1 MENIYPTIQSAP
13 SKIAPSI
20 NHLEYEPIKKW
31 LAECFPNTHKHAF
44 ISSRDDLVEYVE
56 DADIYFIDFDFCQEK
71 CQLLNILFQIE
82 SAPKVV
88 ILSSDGKNGSNYLL
102 ASLYQVHAFFL
113 KDQLDQNSFKKAIG
127 ELCFAEGKFSA
138 IKTIPP
144 IDMQLQNAFTLYDFK
159 LREREIFAEV
169 IRGKTNTEISNKLG
183 ISARTVE
190 SHRSNVI
197 QRLGSRNFLGVILKI
212 IAHMQQNLID

>member
-1 MENIYPTIQSAP
+1 MEDIHPTMQSTP
-13 SKIAPSI
+13 TKIAPSI
-20 NHLEYEPIKKW
+20 NHLEYEPIKNW
-31 LAECFPNTHKHAF
+31 LAECFSNSYKYAF
-44 ISSRDDLVEYVE
+44 ISSCHDLIRSVQNV
-56 DADIYFIDFDFCQEK
+56 DIYFIDFDFCQEK
-71 CQLLNILFQIE
+71 CQLLNTLFQIE

-88 ILSSDGKNGSNYLL
+88 ILSSAGKNGNNFLL
-102 ASLYQVHAFFL
+102 ASLYQVHAFFI
-113 KDQLDQNSFKKAIG
+113 KDQLDRNSFKKAIG

-138 IKTIPP
+138 IKTIPH
-144 IDMQLQNAFTLYDFK
+144 IDMQLQHAFTLYEFK

-169 IRGKTNTEISNKLG
+169 IRGKTNSEISNKLG

-212 IAHMQQNLID
+212 IAHMQQNLMD